1 MEYLGIFGLFG
12 FLLAAQ
18 LYTEVKK
25 LKTKTDEL
33 ELKLIQLL
41 NKEGA

>member
-25 LKTKTDEL
+25 LKTKTTEL
-33 ELKLIQLL
+33 ELKLTQLQ
-41 NKEGA
+41 NQKGA